1 MKKEREKLFLWN
13 RKLKCITVFF
23 MFAVVF
29 TIAGCSNKADK
40 QTSID
45 DTLITPEANNNLTAT
60 PLPTPVVMTPAPGI
74 TLSPTP
80 EVTVTPTP
88 TTIPIGDLSEEEAQ
102 KLVLSKLDTKNYSAG
117 LSDDHL
123 NIDGETYYVYVISD
137 SGGTLEPAIIVNKK
151 NGALYTYDID
161 GNVTAF
167 VKFPL
172 DNVEI
177 VDQNEDMITETEA
190 LELLKKMKKEKLG
203 LVNNLSHYNVV
214 ADSWTTVVAGEECYC
229 FNVFEGRAEN
239 QLVGMYYVSVSG
251 DNIYRFEEENS
262 DFIKIN

>member
-13 RKLKCITVFF
+13 RKLKCAMVLFTFVLVLTIT
-23 MFAVVF
+23 
-29 TIAGCSNKADK
+29 GCSNKKDK
-40 QTSID
+40 QTAVD
-45 DTLITPEANNNLTAT
+45 DTLITPEASNNVTTT
-60 PLPTPVVMTPAPGI
+60 PLPTPVAMTPAPGI

-88 TTIPIGDLSEEEAQ
+88 TKTPLGDLSEEEAQ
-102 KLVLSKLDTKNYSAG
+102 KLVLAKLDTSKYSVG

-123 NIDGETYYVYVISD
+123 NIDGESYYVYVVSD
-137 SGGTLEPAIIVNKK
+137 SNGPMEPAIIVNKK
-151 NGALYTYDID
+151 SGTLYSYDVD

-167 VKFPL
+167 TKFPL
-172 DNVEI
+172 DNVES
-177 VDQNEDMITETEA
+177 VDQNEDTITEAEA
-190 LELLKKMKKEKLG
+190 LELLKKVKKDKLG
-203 LVNNLSHYNVV
+203 LVNTLSHYNVV

-251 DNIYRFEEENS
+251 ENIYRFEEESS
-262 DFIKIN
+262 DFTKIN